1 VKKKPAKSKPLSKKA
16 LKAKRSLAIKK
27 AWETRRKNERELE
40 RKRLARKRAR
50 AKAKAE
56 SFSFGANAKPKA
68 PKKAKPK
75 KVAPKK
81 VAPKKKTKAKRKSK
95 AKPTKKKKSRYWL
108 STVLP
113 AKDVREAQKKIEL
126 LKRLYGIEPEGT
138 PDERPD
144 NFDMALIADQTQLTI
159 NEIYT
164 LFYTPD
170 GTTL

>member
-1 VKKKPAKSKPLSKKA
+1 MKKKPAKSKPLSKKA
-16 LKAKRSLAIKK
+16 LKAKRSLVIKK

-50 AKAKAE
+50 ANAKAE
-56 SFSFGANAKPKA
+56 SFSFGANAKPKR
-68 PKKAKPK
+68 PKKAK

-81 VAPKKKTKAKRKSK
+81 VAPKKKSKAKRKSK

-108 STVLP
+108 STVLL